1 MGLYKVVGMSSMRVS
16 GCSYG
21 IILLR
26 YHEEARPATE
36 IKAKNGAYVQNED
49 FRPSIRMYH
58 TQLKALV
65 QGHDFDINELGEIKR
80 LR

>member
-1 MGLYKVVGMSSMRVS
+1 MVLYCCDEAVVD
-16 GCSYG
+16 
-21 IILLR
+21 IDI
-26 YHEEARPATE
+26 EEARPATE